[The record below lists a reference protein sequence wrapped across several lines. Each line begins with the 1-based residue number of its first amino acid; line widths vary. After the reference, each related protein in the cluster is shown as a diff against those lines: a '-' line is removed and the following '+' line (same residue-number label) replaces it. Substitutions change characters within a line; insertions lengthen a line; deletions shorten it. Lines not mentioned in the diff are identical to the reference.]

1 MTWEE
6 EVADQVG
13 ITEKH
18 DKTCQGEYLCR
29 EHFIEELAE
38 ARKKEEADP
47 AGGPLLV
54 TGQKIPGT
62 KGSGSVEVRVGKT
75 LLFKRRRP
83 MRTA

>member
-6 EVADQVG
+6 EVADQFG

-18 DKTCQGEYLCR
+18 DETCHDEYLCR
-29 EHFIEELAE
+29 EHFIEKLAE

-47 AGGPLLV
+47 VAGPLLV
-54 TGQKIPGT
+54 AGQRIPGT
-62 KGSGSVEVRVGKT
+62 KGSGSVEVKADKT

-83 MRTA
+83 MGTA